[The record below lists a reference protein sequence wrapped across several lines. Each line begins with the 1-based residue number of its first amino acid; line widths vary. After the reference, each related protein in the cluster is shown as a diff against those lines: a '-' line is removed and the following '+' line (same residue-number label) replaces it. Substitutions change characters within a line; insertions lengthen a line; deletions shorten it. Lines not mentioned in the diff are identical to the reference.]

1 MDNTCV
7 KRWSLSVIMSY
18 FYVPAE
24 GLKLE
29 RVSISSVGEEVESIE
44 LSDFAGGS

>member
-1 MDNTCV
+1 M
-7 KRWSLSVIMSY
+7 SVMRRY
-18 FYVPAE
+18 FSVPAE

-29 RVSISSVGEEVESIE
+29 RVSISSVGEEAESIE